1 MVTGKRLYRARK
13 NLSDLLRVY
22 GDYPIIVKV
31 TMEGEEVQVLAKS
44 FVKRQLS
51 KVGLMFPYTAPNKN
65 NTRPI
70 NKQLDIDQLS
80 VIFHEAVFEYEE
92 AYIETNCLGD
102 PQAEG
107 YINSIYTWIN
117 RKRQWLDCTFQHY
130 EDDELVPFMEER
142 KSLDL
147 MTEGAIAARE
157 AFKSY
162 GIRKVDSMKD
172 TNRLFM
178 EMALQHEPIT
188 KEQKKHILNLIV
200 DSDVSKAFIEA
211 VDKYNHLLQYKV
223 DNKQI
228 HTEEEEN
235 KVKIKALNIE
245 VTELKKKYK
254 DDVAE
259 LKEEVAKLKKRNKA
273 YEKSYKRIRTLL
285 GNPRDVMFN
294 FYDLTKESD
303 IREYLS
309 WYQVSNRKV
318 KNQTIKVLEKFRYP
332 DNPEALDLFKRMV
345 EEYNATLLDDGDDKD
360 GEEESTE

>member
-31 TMEGEEVQVLAKS
+31 NMNGEEVQVSAKS
-44 FVKRQLS
+44 FVKRQLN

-70 NKQLDIDQLS
+70 NTQLDIDQLS
-80 VIFHEAVFEYEE
+80 VIFHEAVFEFEE

-107 YINSIYTWIN
+107 YVNSIYVWIN
-117 RKRQWLDCTFQHY
+117 KKRQWLDCTFPHY
-130 EDDELVPFMEER
+130 TEDELVPFLEET

-147 MTEGAIAARE
+147 MTEEAIAARE

-178 EMALQHEPIT
+178 EMALLHEPIT

-200 DSDVSKAFIEA
+200 DGDVRKAFVEA
-211 VDKYNHLLQYKV
+211 VDKYNHLLQYKLE
-223 DNKQI
+223 NKQI
-228 HTEEEEN
+228 HTEEEN
-235 KVKIKALNIE
+235 KVKIKTLNIE
-245 VTELKKKYK
+245 VTDLKKKYK

-259 LKEEVAKLKKRNKA
+259 LKEEVSKLKKQNKA
-273 YEKSYKRIRTLL
+273 YEKSYRKIRTLL
-285 GNPRDVMFN
+285 GNPREVMFN
-294 FYDLTKESD
+294 VYDLTKESD

-309 WYQVSNRKV
+309 WFQASNRKI

-345 EEYNATLLDDGDDKD
+345 EEYNATLQGDGDEND
-360 GEEESTE
+360 GEEE